1 MLSNVS
7 FKGFCEDL
15 YSYSAL
21 ILLAIII
28 MRINSSLWFQCG
40 DSIQFTGLF
49 AMFQNNMYIYHL
61 FLSYF
66 HAYILTLWYSSY
78 KKVEIL
84 PDSLK
89 EYSLQI
95 ISSGFA
101 LLFGFNLSREINYY
115 TLLYGILMA
124 ISLTVNCAGQEHLKE
139 RIDSLTL
146 KCHYLDR
153 DKQELRS
160 ILLRTNRQNQ
170 NDTIHEMSDI
180 IFSLKEQIPDG
191 QYLEL
196 MNKMKSL
203 HG

>member
-7 FKGFCEDL
+7 FKEFCEDL
-15 YSYSAL
+15 YSSSVL

-28 MRINSSLWFQCG
+28 MMINSSLWFQCG
-40 DSIQFTGLF
+40 DSIQFSGLF

-66 HAYILTLWYSSY
+66 HAYILALWYSSY

-95 ISSGFA
+95 ISGGFS

-139 RIDSLTL
+139 KIDSLTREW
-146 KCHYLDR
+146 HHLDR
-153 DKQELRS
+153 DNQELRS
-160 ILLRTNRQNQ
+160 LLLRTNRQNQ
-170 NDTIHEMSDI
+170 NDTIQEMSDI
-180 IFSLKEQIPDG
+180 IFSLKEKIPNG
-191 QYLEL
+191 SYLEL
-196 MNKMKSL
+196 MNKMQSMYV
-203 HG
+203 

>member
-1 MLSNVS
+1 
-7 FKGFCEDL
+7 
-15 YSYSAL
+15 
-21 ILLAIII
+21 
-28 MRINSSLWFQCG
+28 
-40 DSIQFTGLF
+40 
-49 AMFQNNMYIYHL
+49 MFQNNMYIYHL

-66 HAYILTLWYSSY
+66 HAYILALWYSSY
-78 KKVEIL
+78 KKSGNPSRFTQRIL
-84 PDSLK
+84 
-89 EYSLQI
+89 LQI
-95 ISSGFA
+95 VSSGFSI
-101 LLFGFNLSREINYY
+101 LFGFNVSREINYY

-124 ISLTVNCAGQEHLKE
+124 ASLTVNCAGQEHLKE

-160 ILLRTNRQNQ
+160 LLLRTNRQNQ

-180 IFSLKEQIPDG
+180 VFSLKEQIPDG
-191 QYLEL
+191 PYLEL

>member
-1 MLSNVS
+1 MLTTVS
-7 FKGFCEDL
+7 FKDFCEDL
-15 YSYSAL
+15 YSSGV
-21 ILLAIII
+21 IIFLATII
-28 MRINSSLWFQCG
+28 MIVTQIMWSQCG
-40 DSIQFTGLF
+40 DSKQFTSLF
-49 AMFQNNMYIYHL
+49 AMFQNNLYIYQL

-66 HAYILTLWYSSY
+66 YAYILALCYSSY

-95 ISSGFA
+95 ISSGFS
-101 LLFGFNLSREINYY
+101 LLFGFNLSREINFF
-115 TLLYGILMA
+115 TLFYGIIMA
-124 ISLTVNCAGQEHLKE
+124 ISLTVNCAGQELLKE

-146 KCHYLDR
+146 KCHLLDR
-153 DKQELRS
+153 DKQELRTL
-160 ILLRTNRQNQ
+160 LLRTNRQNQ

-191 QYLEL
+191 PYLEL
-196 MNKMKSL
+196 MNKMQSL